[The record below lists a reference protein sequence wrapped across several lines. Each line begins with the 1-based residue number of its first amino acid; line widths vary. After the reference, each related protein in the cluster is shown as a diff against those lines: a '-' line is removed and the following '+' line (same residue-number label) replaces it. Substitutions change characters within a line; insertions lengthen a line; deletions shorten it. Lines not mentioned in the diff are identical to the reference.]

1 MCADIA
7 MTLVVSLSRILFLNA
22 ANHFLK
28 AVNVSSVDIF
38 RISLVLTK
46 KNRNLKVLE
55 KSRALAGTWEYD

>member
-1 MCADIA
+1 MCGYCND
-7 MTLVVSLSRILFLNA
+7 SCSEPFPDPFLNA

-28 AVNVSSVDIF
+28 AANVSSVDIF

-55 KSRALAGTWEYD
+55 KSRALAGTWEYN

>member
-1 MCADIA
+1 MRGYCND
-7 MTLVVSLSRILFLNA
+7 SCSEPFPDPFLNA
-22 ANHFLK
+22 ANCFLK
-28 AVNVSSVDIF
+28 AANVSSVDIF

>member
-1 MCADIA
+1 MCGYCNDSYSAPFPDP
-7 MTLVVSLSRILFLNA
+7 FLNA

-28 AVNVSSVDIF
+28 AANVSSVDIF

-55 KSRALAGTWEYD
+55 KSRALTGTWEND